1 MRNRS
6 TSSKGKRGKE
16 AGITELKE
24 DPHLSGAY
32 LRRLVKQLGSSLP
45 RATTDPKAS
54 QGFGET
60 HPQGAAT
67 QHRKQARRR
76 VHTSKPYQERVINM
90 AEARREIVTALRV
103 HRAAMKRA
111 SEQQQLHQGKPAPP
125 HPPPPSS
132 FEDLREKTITVENPL
147 NFNSPILPST
157 LCPPFSWPYSN
168 VAPIIP
174 CRPLGLNLN
183 LEGFADRGTSISGI
197 RTSLSDYS
205 SSSSST
211 AFRCPSASPETK
223 SASEAIAKSAAT
235 RELHLSVD
243 EEEMARIISIG
254 EQHDLE
260 WNDKLNSVTSAWW
273 SELLQAAE
281 ASAGGEGKAASSL
294 AVPALLSDRQE
305 HMDDRCCLSKEHMQD
320 NLLSRLENG
329 EFAGV
334 DSEWLT

>member
-111 SEQQQLHQGKPAPP
+111 SEQQQLHQ
-125 HPPPPSS
+125 
-132 FEDLREKTITVENPL
+132 ENHNRGEPL